1 MPRKKVDARVRILI
15 ENAIKS
21 KTRSFFVV
29 VGDRG
34 KDQVANLH
42 YILSKAAVKARPQVL
57 WCYNKDLGFSTHR
70 QKRMKQIKKLQA
82 RGLYESD
89 KDDPFDLFISSTN
102 IRWCYYK
109 ETHKV
114 LGNTYGMCVLQDFEA
129 LTPNLLC
136 RTIETVEGGGIV
148 VLLLHTM
155 TSLRQLYTLAMD
167 VHARF
172 RTEAHQD
179 VVGRFNERFI
189 LSLASCEGCLVLDDE
204 LNVLPVSR
212 HAKGIVPLVTG
223 AAAAAGGAGDD
234 DGDAIDVP
242 LSESERALRDLK
254 SRCDGRRRGWGSAL
268 RTRAP
273 RAPLQPR
280 DVRDGRLPR
289 RLHADH
295 GPGQGGPH
303 LRRGHRG
310 EDPALDRRADGGA
323 RPRQIG
329 GARPRHRSGG
339 RLRLL

>member
-172 RTEAHQD
+172 RTEAHQ
-179 VVGRFNERFI
+179 VRAV
-189 LSLASCEGCLVLDDE
+189 CLTQ
-204 LNVLPVSR
+204 
-212 HAKGIVPLVTG
+212 GVP
-223 AAAAAGGAGDD
+223 
-234 DGDAIDVP
+234 
-242 LSESERALRDLK
+242 
-254 SRCDGRRRGWGSAL
+254 
-268 RTRAP
+268 
-273 RAPLQPR
+273 
-280 DVRDGRLPR
+280 
-289 RLHADH
+289 
-295 GPGQGGPH
+295 
-303 LRRGHRG
+303 
-310 EDPALDRRADGGA
+310 
-323 RPRQIG
+323 
-329 GARPRHRSGG
+329 
-339 RLRLL
+339 